1 MRLFAHT
8 KRLGLIAVLCLS
20 IFLGAC
26 AGAGQSSGQFVD
38 DSLITT
44 KVKSKLIA
52 DMVLKG
58 FAIKVDTEQ
67 GVVRLS
73 GIVDTATQKQ
83 RADEIARDTQGVKG
97 VSNEI
102 AVKP

>member
-1 MRLFAHT
+1 MLTLT
-8 KRLGLIAVLCLS
+8 KRLGLIAALS
-20 IFLGAC
+20 LTLLLGAC

-58 FAIKVDTEQ
+58 FTIKVDTDH
-67 GVVRLS
+67 GVVKLG
-73 GIVDTATQKQ
+73 GIVDSATQKQ
-83 RADEIARDTQGVKG
+83 RAEEVTRGTDGVKG
-97 VSNEI
+97 VVNDI